1 MDKIDEKILS
11 ELDKNP
17 RIPITQLAK
26 KARVSQQVA
35 DYRIKKLIEKGII
48 TKFGTIINLKSLR
61 QEHYRIFFTFNSKK
75 EHDYNKV
82 FAYLKE
88 EKGIY
93 WSARIGGKYDLLVVL
108 FVKDFEEFDRFI
120 DNFNSSFP
128 GLIKD
133 YKSCYSVEHEIYRHK
148 YLSRE
153 KSYVRYGYNDAIVD
167 VDDLDRYILDKLKD
181 NCRLSALEIAE
192 KRRISYKTVINRVKS
207 LEKKNII
214 LGYRMFMKLE
224 EKKPFAL
231 LLSFRNYSR
240 KAEQEL
246 INYLRNSEE
255 TTQTVRLFGIWNLF
269 IHVRAKDNE
278 QVQRLLIELRDKFDI
293 IDNYEIIPIFEDIS
307 INLMPI

>member
-133 YKSCYSVEHEIYRHK
+133 YKSCYSVEYEIYRNK

-153 KSYVRYGYNDAIVD
+153 KSYVGYGYN
-167 VDDLDRYILDKLKD
+167 
-181 NCRLSALEIAE
+181 
-192 KRRISYKTVINRVKS
+192 
-207 LEKKNII
+207 
-214 LGYRMFMKLE
+214 
-224 EKKPFAL
+224 
-231 LLSFRNYSR
+231 
-240 KAEQEL
+240 
-246 INYLRNSEE
+246 
-255 TTQTVRLFGIWNLF
+255 
-269 IHVRAKDNE
+269 
-278 QVQRLLIELRDKFDI
+278 
-293 IDNYEIIPIFEDIS
+293 
-307 INLMPI
+307 